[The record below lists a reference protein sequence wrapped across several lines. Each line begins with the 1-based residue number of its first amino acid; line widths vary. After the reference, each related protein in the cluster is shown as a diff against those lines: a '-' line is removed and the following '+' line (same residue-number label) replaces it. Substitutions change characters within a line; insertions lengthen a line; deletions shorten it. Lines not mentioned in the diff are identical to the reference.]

1 MSDIVMTSLRRRPWS
16 LAALA
21 VVILALAA
29 APYGVDAY
37 TVGLLTEALIF
48 GLWAMSLNV
57 LAGQTGLISLGH
69 AGTLGVSAYTAAW
82 LQTNEG
88 WSFIPAALAAIA
100 AACLISIL
108 FALTASRS
116 SGVYFILVTLAQ
128 GMLIWGVV
136 QRWTSV
142 TGGDNG
148 LLGGEVPASISKYYT
163 YYWFA
168 LGIVVVSLAILAILD
183 RGSLGL
189 RLRGTRESALRM
201 SALGYSVSAER
212 FKAFVL
218 SGVFAGVAGVLF
230 IGHFQFISPSQV
242 HVASSVEVL
251 LMVIIG
257 GMGSFLGPMVGAAVL
272 VFGRSIITSYT
283 ERWHLV
289 MGAILILMVL
299 FAPDGLVGRFR
310 ALGKKRVGREQPL

>member
-1 MSDIVMTSLRRRPWS
+1 MTDTFLSSLRRRSWS
-16 LAALA
+16 IGVFA
-21 VVILALAA
+21 VAILGLVA
-29 APYGVDAY
+29 APYGLDEY
-37 TVGLLTEALIF
+37 NVGLLTEVLIF
-48 GLWAMSLNV
+48 GLFAMSLNV
-57 LAGQTGLISLGH
+57 LAGETGLISLGH

-88 WSFIPAALAAIA
+88 WSFVPASLAAVA
-100 AACLISIL
+100 AACLVSSL

-128 GMLIWGVV
+128 GMLVWGLV

-148 LLGGEVPASISKYYT
+148 LRGGKVPESISEYYT
-163 YYWFA
+163 FYWFA
-168 LGIVVVSLAILAILD
+168 LVVVLTSLAILGFLS
-183 RGSLGL
+183 RSNLGL

-201 SALGYSVSAER
+201 SALGYSVSGER

-230 IGHFQFISPSQV
+230 VGHFRFISPSAV
-242 HVASSVEVL
+242 HVTSSVEVL

-257 GMGSFLGPMVGAAVL
+257 GMSSFLGPMVGAAVL
-272 VFGRSIITSYT
+272 VLGRSIITDYT

-310 ALGKKRVGREQPL
+310 AWGKKLASRGITS